1 MEIKTK
7 KITSKIS
14 VSERET
20 HIYRDDDGWTMD
32 STVPKDSM
40 PRCVR
45 VGLLVEQTVTTTALC
60 AGMILKDYP
69 FRSYYKKERRSKH
82 FRRTETQGRRRRWRS
97 TGRRSEVKLNSLKNK
112 RVPKMGIC
120 PP

>member
-32 STVPKDSM
+32 STDVYKRQSLYISSYAA
-40 PRCVR
+40 RSFR
-45 VGLLVEQTVTTTALC
+45 
-60 AGMILKDYP
+60 IK
-69 FRSYYKKERRSKH
+69 RSYRPAFLSQKFLC
-82 FRRTETQGRRRRWRS
+82 FRISVIQMCIRDRF
-97 TGRRSEVKLNSLKNK
+97 
-112 RVPKMGIC
+112 
-120 PP
+120 